1 MERGG
6 CLGSGLHFRFLKRLF
21 VFLLRETHT
30 KGRFPHASNCSVT
43 TGRFPHASN
52 CSVTTVQNC
61 ACERCVGL
69 ARSLRRFEYAS
80 VESEAMRSP
89 VTFYA
94 GCIGHFQVGRYSS
107 YKWNEALAL
116 CQPSSFSV

>member
-1 MERGG
+1 MRSPVTFYAG
-6 CLGSGLHFRFLKRLF
+6 CIGHFQVLF

-30 KGRFPHASNCSVT
+30 K
-43 TGRFPHASN
+43 GRFPHASN